1 MLPIEV
7 LKDDIV
13 RVMKDDG
20 RLVLE
25 APPGAG
31 KTTQV
36 PRYLLD
42 AGIGSAGEVIVV
54 QPRRLACRMA
64 ARFVSRQLGEKVG
77 ERVGYQVRFEEAVSD
92 RTVVR
97 FVTEGLLVRELIR
110 SPKLDGVACVVFD
123 EFHERHLDADLALT
137 LAAQLKNGARPDLG
151 IVVMSATLDA
161 EPVAEWL
168 DATRLRSEGRRF
180 PVTIEHAGS
189 PPANRPLEQSVAHHV
204 KSALN
209 THQGDVLVFL
219 PGVGEIM
226 RCMSALAGINAL
238 VLPLH
243 GELSPEEQ
251 DRAVNPGERRKVVL
265 ATNVAETSVTIEGIG
280 VVVDTGLARVA
291 AHNPWSGM
299 PTLKVQR
306 ISRASADQRTGRAGR
321 TRAGHCIRMFAA
333 AELAGDFDV
342 PEIQRLDLC
351 DAVLTIRSAGYDP
364 AHLPWFEP
372 PRSHALEVASDLLI
386 MLGALDGKGAVTAI
400 GRDMLRYPTH
410 PRLARAMVEARRR
423 GVAGDAAL
431 VVALLAERDVTAQ
444 RRANTTA
451 SADVIAIADAVL
463 ELERARF
470 DIGSADRLGLRVGPT
485 RQVMRARDQL
495 RRIAGGERRDDDVA
509 LRMALLAG
517 FPDRVAKVLSRP
529 RDADAP
535 LALYGSGTALL
546 SRNSVVT
553 DPWLIALDAEQR
565 GRDPLVRSACAIE
578 SDWLIELFSERIA
591 ESDELLWNPDRQ
603 RVDRVTRMTYGALI
617 IDEDRKPAD
626 ASAEAAAILMDQ
638 LKRKGLGEV
647 LDLETLEQ
655 LRGRVDL
662 ARANGFEL
670 PSIDELLTQALTD
683 AAATSFAQVRDAALL
698 AQLQAQL
705 SATPLDSK
713 VPASWKLSNGKSLRI
728 HYEPG
733 KPPWVE
739 SYLQDFF
746 GTERGPR
753 ILDGR
758 VALTMHL
765 LGPNKRPLQVTS
777 DLASFW
783 DTHYPE
789 LKPQLSRRY
798 PRHHWPDNPRTAEA
812 EAFKK
817 RLKSS

>member
-1 MLPIEV
+1 MLPIEA

-13 RVMKDDG
+13 RVMTAGG

-42 AGIGSAGEVIVV
+42 AGIADRGEIIVV

-77 ERVGYQVRFEEAVSD
+77 ERVGYQVRFEEAVSAK
-92 RTVVR
+92 TQVR

-110 SPKLDGVACVVFD
+110 SPKLHGVACVVFD
-123 EFHERHLDADLALT
+123 EFHERHLDAELALT
-137 LAAQLKNGARPDLG
+137 LCAQLKDGERSDLG
-151 IVVMSATLDA
+151 VIVMSATLDA
-161 EPVAEWL
+161 EPIADWL
-168 DATRLRSEGRRF
+168 DAERLRSEGRRF
-180 PVTIEHAGS
+180 PVTSEYVGS
-189 PPANRPLEQSVAHHV
+189 PGQRPLEQSVAAQV
-204 KSALN
+204 KRALN
-209 THQGDVLVFL
+209 TYEGDVLVFL

-226 RCMSALAGINAL
+226 RCMGALGGINAL

-265 ATNVAETSVTIEGIG
+265 ATNVAETSVTIDGIG

-291 AHNPWSGM
+291 AHDPWTGM
-299 PTLKVQR
+299 PTLKLQR
-306 ISRASADQRTGRAGR
+306 ISRASADQRAGRAGR

-333 AELAGDFDV
+333 GELVADFDT

-364 AHLPWFEP
+364 ASLPWFEP
-372 PRSHALEVASDLLI
+372 PRSHALEVASELLV
-386 MLGALDGKGAVTAI
+386 MLGALDGKGTLTAI
-400 GRDMLRYPTH
+400 GRDMLRYPAH
-410 PRLARAMVEARRR
+410 PRLGRVMVEARRR

-431 VVALLAERDVTAQ
+431 IVALLAERDVTAQ
-444 RRANTTA
+444 RRANMAA

-470 DIGSADRLGLRVGPT
+470 DVGSADRLGLRLGPV
-485 RQVMRARDQL
+485 RQVLRARDQL
-495 RRIAGGERRDDDVA
+495 RRIAGNDRRDDDVA

-535 LALYGSGTALL
+535 LATYGSGSALL
-546 SRNSVVT
+546 SRNSVVGE
-553 DPWLIALDAEQR
+553 PWLIALDAEQR
-565 GRDPLVRSACAIE
+565 GQAPLVRSACAIE
-578 SDWLIELFSERIA
+578 SDWLIELFADRII
-591 ESDELLWNPDRQ
+591 ETDELVWNAERQ
-603 RVDRVTRMTYGALI
+603 RVDRVSRMSYGALT
-617 IDEDRKPAD
+617 IDEDKKPAEP
-626 ASAEAAAILMDQ
+626 SAEAAAVLMEQ
-638 LKRKGLGEV
+638 LKRKGLGDV
-647 LDLETLEQ
+647 LDVEMLEQ
-655 LRGRVDL
+655 LKGRVTL
-662 ARANGFEL
+662 ARANGLDL
-670 PSIDELLTQALTD
+670 PSVDELLTQAL
-683 AAATSFAQVRDAALL
+683 ANASATSFAQVRDAALL
-698 AQLQAQL
+698 GQVQAQL
-705 SATPLDSK
+705 AATSLDSK
-713 VPASWKLSNGKSLRI
+713 VPATWKLSNGKSLRI
-728 HYEPG
+728 HYEAG

-739 SYLQDFF
+739 SFLQDFF

-798 PRHHWPDNPRTAEA
+798 PRHHWPDNPRTAQA

>member
-1 MLPIEV
+1 MLPIEA

-13 RVMKDDG
+13 GAMREDG

-42 AGIGSAGEVIVV
+42 AGLAAHGEIVV
-54 QPRRLACRMA
+54 LQPRRLAARMA
-64 ARFVSRQLGEKVG
+64 ARFVARQLGEPVG
-77 ERVGYQVRFEEAVSD
+77 ERVGYQVRFEEAVSA
-92 RTVVR
+92 RTQVR

-110 SPKLDGVACVVFD
+110 KPKLDGVACVVFD

-137 LAAQLKNGARPDLG
+137 LVAKLKNGPRPDLG
-151 IVVMSATLDA
+151 VVVMSATLDA
-161 EPVAEWL
+161 EPVASWL

-180 PVTIEHAGS
+180 PVTVEYVGS
-189 PPANRPLEQSVAHHV
+189 PGPRQLEQSVASQV
-204 KSALN
+204 KRALN
-209 THQGDVLVFL
+209 TYDGDVLVFL

-226 RCMSALAGINAL
+226 RCMSALGGTNAL

-243 GELSPEEQ
+243 GELSPDEQ
-251 DRAVNPGERRKVVL
+251 DRAVNPAERRKVVL
-265 ATNVAETSVTIEGIG
+265 ATNVAETSVTIDGIG
-280 VVVDTGLARVA
+280 VVIDSGLARVA
-291 AHNPWSGM
+291 AHDPWSGM

-306 ISRASADQRTGRAGR
+306 ISRASADQRAGRAGR

-333 AELAGDFDV
+333 AELVADFDT
-342 PEIQRLDLC
+342 PEIQRLDLS

-364 AHLPWFEP
+364 AGLDWLEA
-372 PRSHALEVASDLLI
+372 PRSHALEVADELLV
-386 MLGALDGKGAVTAI
+386 MLGAIDAKGAVTAI

-410 PRLARAMVEARRR
+410 PRLARAMVEARKR

-444 RRANTTA
+444 RRANVSA

-470 DIGSADRLGLRVGPT
+470 DVGSADRLGLRLGPT
-485 RQVMRARDQL
+485 RQVLRARDQL
-495 RRIAGGERRDDDVA
+495 RRIAGNERRDDDVA
-509 LRMALLAG
+509 VRMALLSG

-535 LALYGSGTALL
+535 LALYGSGSALL
-546 SRNSVVT
+546 SRNSVV
-553 DPWLIALDAEQR
+553 DQPWLIALDAEQR

-578 SDWLIELFSERIA
+578 SEWLIELFADRIV
-591 ESDELLWNPDRQ
+591 ETDELDWNAERQ

-617 IDEDRKPAD
+617 IDEDRKPAEG
-626 ASAEAAAILMDQ
+626 SAEASSILMEQ
-638 LKRKGLGEV
+638 LKRKGLGSVVDLEV
-647 LDLETLEQ
+647 LDQ

-662 ARANGFEL
+662 ARANGLAL
-670 PSIDELLTQALTD
+670 PSVDELLAGALTD
-683 AAATSFAQVRDAALL
+683 AAATSFAQVRDAQLL
-698 AQLQAQL
+698 SQVQAQL
-705 SATPLDSK
+705 AATPLDSK
-713 VPASWKLSNGKSLRI
+713 VPASWKLGNGKSLRI

-739 SYLQDFF
+739 SFLQDFF

-812 EAFKK
+812 QAFKS

>member
-1 MLPIEV
+1 MLPIEA
-7 LKDDIV
+7 LKSDIV
-13 RVMKDDG
+13 RAMTGDG

-42 AGIGSAGEVIVV
+42 AGIAERGEIIVV

-64 ARFVSRQLGEKVG
+64 ARFVARQLGEKVG
-77 ERVGYQVRFEEAVSD
+77 ERVGYQVRFEEAVSE
-92 RTVVR
+92 RTQVR

-110 SPKLDGVACVVFD
+110 RPKLDGVACVVFD
-123 EFHERHLDADLALT
+123 EFHERHLDAELALT
-137 LAAQLKNGARPDLG
+137 LVAQLKNGARPELG
-151 IVVMSATLDA
+151 VVVMSATLDA
-161 EPVAEWL
+161 EPIAEWL
-168 DATRLRSEGRRF
+168 DAERLRSEGRRF
-180 PVTIEHAGS
+180 PVTTEYVGG
-189 PPANRPLEQSVAHHV
+189 PGQRPLEQAVAFQV
-204 KSALN
+204 KRALN
-209 THQGDVLVFL
+209 TYEGDVLVFL

-226 RCMSALAGINAL
+226 RCMSALGGTNAL

-251 DRAVNPGERRKVVL
+251 DRAVNPSERRKVVL
-265 ATNVAETSVTIEGIG
+265 ATNVAETSVTIDGIG
-280 VVVDTGLARVA
+280 VVIDTGLARVA

-299 PTLKVQR
+299 PTLTLQR
-306 ISRASADQRTGRAGR
+306 ISRASADQRAGRAGR
-321 TRAGHCIRMFAA
+321 TRAGHCIRMFAQ
-333 AELAGDFDV
+333 AELLADFDT

-364 AHLPWFEP
+364 AHLPWLEP
-372 PRSHALEVASDLLI
+372 PRSHALEVANDLLVL
-386 MLGALDGKGAVTAI
+386 LGALDASGAVTPT

-410 PRLARAMVEARRR
+410 PRLARTMVEARRR

-431 VVALLAERDVTAQ
+431 IVALLAERDVTAQ
-444 RRANTTA
+444 RRAGVSA

-470 DIGSADRLGLRVGPT
+470 DFSAADRLGLRPGPV
-485 RQVMRARDQL
+485 RQVLRARDQL
-495 RRIAGGERRDDDVA
+495 RRIAGNGRKDDDVD

-535 LALYGSGTALL
+535 LAMYGSGSALL
-546 SRNSVVT
+546 SRNSVVSE
-553 DPWLIALDAEQR
+553 PWLIALDAEQR
-565 GRDPLVRSACAIE
+565 GRDPLVRSACAIA
-578 SDWLIELFSERIA
+578 SDWLIALFAERIV
-591 ESDELLWNPDRQ
+591 ETDELLWNPERQ
-603 RVDRVTRMTYGALI
+603 RVDRVTRMSYGALV
-617 IDEDRKPAD
+617 IDEDKRPA
-626 ASAEAAAILMDQ
+626 APSAEAAAVLMEQ
-638 LKRKGLGEV
+638 LARKGLGDV
-647 LDLETLEQ
+647 LDLEALEQ
-655 LRGRVDL
+655 LRARVEL
-662 ARANGFEL
+662 ARANGLDL
-670 PSIDELLTQALTD
+670 PSVDAMLTQALAD

-698 AQLQAQL
+698 AQLQARL
-705 SATPLDSK
+705 AATPLDTK
-713 VPASWKLSNGKSLRI
+713 VPAAWKLANGKSLRI

-798 PRHHWPDNPRTAEA
+798 PKHHWPENPRTAEA
-812 EAFKK
+812 QAFKS

>member
-1 MLPIEV
+1 MLPIEA
-7 LKDDIV
+7 LKSDIV
-13 RVMKDDG
+13 RAMAGEG

-42 AGIGSAGEVIVV
+42 AGVAEKGEIIVV

-64 ARFVSRQLGEKVG
+64 ARFVSKQLGEKVG
-77 ERVGYQVRFEEAVSD
+77 ERVGYQVRFEEAVSA
-92 RTVVR
+92 RTQVR

-110 SPKLDGVACVVFD
+110 KPKLDGVACVVFD
-123 EFHERHLDADLALT
+123 EFHERHLDAELALT
-137 LAAQLKNGARPDLG
+137 LVAQLKNDQRPDLG
-151 IVVMSATLDA
+151 VVVMSATLDA
-161 EPVAEWL
+161 QPIAEWL
-168 DATRLRSEGRRF
+168 SAERLRSEGRRF
-180 PVTIEHAGS
+180 PVTTEYVGS
-189 PPANRPLEQSVAHHV
+189 PGQRPLEQAVAFQV
-204 KSALN
+204 KQALN

-226 RCMSALAGINAL
+226 RCMSALAGTNAL

-243 GELSPEEQ
+243 GELSPEDQ

-265 ATNVAETSVTIEGIG
+265 STNVAETSVTIDGIG
-280 VVVDTGLARVA
+280 VVIDTGLARVA
-291 AHNPWSGM
+291 AHDPWSGM
-299 PTLKVQR
+299 PTLKLQR
-306 ISRASADQRTGRAGR
+306 ISRASADQRAGRAGR

-333 AELAGDFDV
+333 AELVEAFDT

-372 PRSHALEVASDLLI
+372 PRSHALEVAHEVLV
-386 MLGALDGKGAVTAI
+386 MLGALDAHGKVTQT

-410 PRLARAMVEARRR
+410 PRLARAMVEARKR

-431 VVALLAERDVTAQ
+431 IVALLAERDVTTQ
-444 RRANTTA
+444 RRANMSA

-470 DIGSADRLGLRVGPT
+470 DFGSADRLGLRPGPV
-485 RQVMRARDQL
+485 RQVVRARDQL
-495 RRIAGGERRDDDVA
+495 RRIAGNERKDDDAA
-509 LRMALLAG
+509 LRMALLSG

-535 LALYGSGTALL
+535 LAMYGSGSALL

-553 DPWLIALDAEQR
+553 EPWIIALDAEQR

-578 SDWLIELFSERIA
+578 TDWLIDLFTDRIVESE
-591 ESDELLWNPDRQ
+591 ELLWNPERH
-603 RVDRVTRMTYGALI
+603 RVDRVTRMSYGALI
-617 IDEDRKPAD
+617 IDEDRKPAEP
-626 ASAEAAAILMDQ
+626 SAEAAAVLMDQ
-638 LKRKGLGEV
+638 LKRKGLGDV
-647 LDLETLEQ
+647 LDLEALEQ

-662 ARANGFEL
+662 ARANGLEL
-670 PSIDELLTQALTD
+670 PTVDTMLTQALAD
-683 AAATSFAQVRDAALL
+683 AAATSFAQVRDAQLMSQLHGQLASTALD
-698 AQLQAQL
+698 A
-705 SATPLDSK
+705 K
-713 VPASWKLSNGKSLRI
+713 VPAAWKLGNGKSLRI

-739 SYLQDFF
+739 SFLQDFF

-798 PRHHWPDNPRTAEA
+798 PRHHWPENPRTAEA
-812 EAFKK
+812 QAFKS